1 MHTAG
6 GHGTILVVDD
16 DAPIRALA
24 AKVLEN
30 RGYEVLV
37 AGDSPTALRVAGA
50 HSSAVHLLLTDIMMP
65 HGNGITLAK
74 AFVARW
80 PDTPVLYMSGFEP
93 ETLEL
98 VQNGTAPAGAFLA
111 KPFTPKQLSD
121 QVQKI
126 LPLGHHEKDAL
137 GSDLAAQS
145 GAEAPEHVA
154 ARPSSSEAIYRLESP
169 AKCPQCGEIISTLK
183 AIRLLRAQ
191 VNFISTLPRRGRIVV
206 CPECLSIL
214 PSELTNF

>member
-1 MHTAG
+1 MDTARG
-6 GHGTILVVDD
+6 KATILVVDD

-37 AGDSPTALRVAGA
+37 AGDSPSALRVAGA
-50 HSSAVHLLLTDIMMP
+50 HPSAVHLLLTDIMMP

-74 AFVARW
+74 EFVNRW
-80 PDTPVLYMSGFEP
+80 PETTVLYMSGFEP

-121 QVQKI
+121 QVQK
-126 LPLGHHEKDAL
+126 LVPLGHHEDDA
-137 GSDLAAQS
+137 S
-145 GAEAPEHVA
+145 GLPDPMSQAPMAVPHEHVVV
-154 ARPSSSEAIYRLESP
+154 RSSSSEAIYRLESP
-169 AKCPQCGEIISTLK
+169 AKCPQCGRS
-183 AIRLLRAQ
+183 
-191 VNFISTLPRRGRIVV
+191 
-206 CPECLSIL
+206 
-214 PSELTNF
+214 